1 MATTSSRVLPQS
13 SNAVKTIFW
22 CGLIAGTLD
31 ITAACVYSGLRYGVT
46 PTQIF
51 HYIASGVFGAAAA
64 EGGTKMAALGLIFH
78 FIIAT
83 TWSVIYYLASR
94 RLQFLIDQ
102 PIISGVLYGIV
113 VYLLMNFVVVPLSF
127 VAKRAIPPPISAR
140 LIQATILI
148 FCIGLPI
155 AFIVRRF
162 SK

>member
-1 MATTSSRVLPQS
+1 MAATSSQVLPQP
-13 SNAVKTIFW
+13 SNALKTIFW

-31 ITAACVYSGLRYGVT
+31 ITAACLYSGLRFGVT
-46 PTQIF
+46 PTRIF
-51 HYIASGVFGAAAA
+51 HYIASGVLGAAAA
-64 EGGTKMAALGLIFH
+64 EGGTKTAVLGLIFH
-78 FIIAT
+78 YIIAT
-83 TWSVIYYLASR
+83 TWGVVYYLASR

-102 PIISGVLYGIV
+102 PIVSGVLYGIV
-113 VYLLMNFVVVPLSF
+113 VYLFMNFIVVPLSF
-127 VAKRAIPPPISAR
+127 VAKRTAPTPISAR